1 MNSTFENLPIDLD
14 KGSILNFT
22 NIELQKP
29 SPNYWKVMIL
39 QFIGFLLFFSIGF
52 YFFYSSSKEK
62 MDESIWSWVLIGF
75 CLFFAIA
82 FVCMRISVKKKGYI
96 IREHDV
102 IIRSGVISTNTTII
116 PNHKIQQ
123 VGIHE
128 GVLSRIFKLSTVQI
142 FTAAFH
148 NNGQDK
154 IPGIPIE
161 TAHAIR
167 THLIQHIK
175 NTGQNIEKSNE

>member
-1 MNSTFENLPIDLD
+1 MNSTFENQPIDLE
-14 KGSILNFT
+14 KGSILDISNLEF
-22 NIELQKP
+22 LKP
-29 SPNYWKVMIL
+29 SPNYWKVMLL
-39 QFIGFLLFFSIGF
+39 QFIGFLLFFSVGLYLF
-52 YFFYSSSKEK
+52 YNASKDKMEDLNWLWIFVCYS
-62 MDESIWSWVLIGF
+62 
-75 CLFFAIA
+75 LFFIIA
-82 FVCMRISVKKKGYI
+82 FILMRISFKKKGYI

-102 IIRSGVISTNTTII
+102 IIKNGVMSTNTTMI
-116 PNHKIQQ
+116 PNQKIQQ

-128 GVLSRIFKLSTVQI
+128 GVLSRIFKLASVQI

-167 THLIQHIK
+167 AHLIQQIK
-175 NTGQNIEKSNE
+175 NSDQIEVNSHE